1 MGFFLPSGQ
10 RKLIKGFSLSVV
22 KHQFFLEPGLEG
34 SKNGSKKTSLEAS
47 AMVWKGGNGGGGVVK
62 AGGSEDRV
70 R

>member
-1 MGFFLPSGQ
+1 M
-10 RKLIKGFSLSVV
+10 
-22 KHQFFLEPGLEG
+22 EG